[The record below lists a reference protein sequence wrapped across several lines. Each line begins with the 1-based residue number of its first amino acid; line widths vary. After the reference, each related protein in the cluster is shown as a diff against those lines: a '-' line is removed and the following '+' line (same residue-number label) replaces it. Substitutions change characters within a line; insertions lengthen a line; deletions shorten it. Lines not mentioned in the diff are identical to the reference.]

1 MLKSVE
7 RLPISAINLVLVS
20 AFLLGAVIAS
30 ALGRWSGA
38 TYLGA
43 LGLGGLAG
51 ALYAHRSG
59 SRDVT
64 RLNALEWRDERDRTL
79 AKSGFA
85 VVGAV
90 ALLMVLVQF
99 IVAITVAA
107 IDSPFVWAAI
117 TQLTILCV
125 VWGVANSVVVRRG

>member
-20 AFLLGAVIAS
+20 AFLLGAVIAG

-51 ALYAHRSG
+51 ALYARRSG

-107 IDSPFVWAAI
+107 IDSPFVWASI